1 MYRSD
6 HSDTISVRFQAAG
19 FKILFEIYKN
29 FCYNIFR
36 KVEDKKTVLQ
46 VIEFI
51 LIPIMTIIIIL
62 STTIGIAVIIKASNF
77 LEYFIYLFS

>member
-1 MYRSD
+1 MS
-6 HSDTISVRFQAAG
+6 TILVRFQAAG

-36 KVEDKKTVLQ
+36 KVEDKKTWKIVLQ

-51 LIPIMTIIIIL
+51 LIATMTIIMIL
-62 STTIGIAVIIKASNF
+62 SATIGTAVIIKASNF
-77 LEYFIYLFS
+77 LEYFIYLFSWY

>member
-1 MYRSD
+1 MS
-6 HSDTISVRFQAAG
+6 TILVQFQAAE

-36 KVEDKKTVLQ
+36 KVEDRKTWKIVLQ

-51 LIPIMTIIIIL
+51 LIAIMTIIMTL
-62 STTIGIAVIIKASNF
+62 SATIGIAMIIKASNF
-77 LEYFIYLFS
+77 